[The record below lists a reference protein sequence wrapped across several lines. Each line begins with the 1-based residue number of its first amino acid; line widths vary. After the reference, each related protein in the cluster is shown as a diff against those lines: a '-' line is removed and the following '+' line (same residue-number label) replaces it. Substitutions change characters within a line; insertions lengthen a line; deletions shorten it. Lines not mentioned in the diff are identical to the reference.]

1 MAGEQVRSGSSG
13 PKMPFK
19 YPSGDTDQTDGAMIL
34 ESIEMSG
41 LEIP

>member
-1 MAGEQVRSGSSG
+1 MRSGSSG
-13 PKMPFK
+13 SKMPFK
-19 YPSGDTDQTDGAMIL
+19 YPSGDIDQTDGAMIV